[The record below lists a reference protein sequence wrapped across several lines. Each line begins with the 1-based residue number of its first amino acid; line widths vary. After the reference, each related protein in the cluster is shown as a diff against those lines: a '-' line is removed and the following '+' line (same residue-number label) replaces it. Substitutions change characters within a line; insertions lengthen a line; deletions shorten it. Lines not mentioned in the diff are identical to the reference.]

1 MKRPALQAVFLSVV
15 AFPLIA
21 ASQTAPDASIMK
33 PAVLVELF
41 TSEGCSSC
49 PPADNLLAVLDR
61 QRNYH
66 GIPVVV
72 LSEHVDY
79 WDHEGWRDPF
89 SSPDWTQRQNN
100 YNERF
105 HLESIYTPQ
114 MVIDGTQ
121 QVNGSDGP
129 KIAHA
134 LESAAVH
141 TSRIS
146 IEIKNATW
154 SGDTLQATVN
164 VPEAEV
170 KGANLYAVLA
180 DDQDTS
186 DVKKGENAG
195 HTLTNVAVAR
205 VLRKVGKLQGPYS
218 GQIQISLPRGVQ
230 RGKMRLI
237 VFAQKGENGEVL
249 GAAERNV

>member
-1 MKRPALQAVFLSVV
+1 MKCFVLLVSVLSLVG
-15 AFPLIA
+15 FPLIA
-21 ASQTAPDASIMK
+21 ASQTGPGTATTK

-49 PPADNLLAVLDR
+49 PPADNLLAALD
-61 QRNYH
+61 QDKNYH

-89 SSPDWTQRQNN
+89 SSPDWTQRQND

-105 HLESIYTPQ
+105 HLGSVYTPQ

-129 KIAHA
+129 KIARA
-134 LESAAVH
+134 LETAAAQEQRV
-141 TSRIS
+141 S
-146 IEIKNATW
+146 IEIKDAVW
-154 SGDTLQATVN
+154 SGDTLQAVVN
-164 VPEAEV
+164 IPEASA

-180 DDQDTS
+180 DDKDTS
-186 DVKKGENAG
+186 DVKRGENAG

-205 VLRKVGKLQGPYS
+205 VLHKVGKLPGPYT
-218 GQIQISLPRGVQ
+218 GQVRISLPRGVP

-237 VFAQKGENGEVL
+237 IFAQRGENGEVL
-249 GAAERNV
+249 GAAERDV

>member
-1 MKRPALQAVFLSVV
+1 MKRSVFAVAVFSLSGL
-15 AFPLIA
+15 AMSTP
-21 ASQTAPDASIMK
+21 TATK

-49 PPADNLLAVLDR
+49 PPADNLLAALDR
-61 QRNYH
+61 EKGYH

-100 YNERF
+100 YNLRF
-105 HLESIYTPQ
+105 HLDSVYTPQ
-114 MVIDGTQ
+114 MVINGTQ

-134 LESAAVH
+134 LETATAQAQH
-141 TSRIS
+141 IS
-146 IEIKNATW
+146 IEITGAAW

-164 VPEAEV
+164 VPEADA
-170 KGANLYAVLA
+170 KGADLYAVLA

-186 DVKKGENAG
+186 DVKRGENAG

-205 VLRKVGKLQGPYS
+205 VLRKVGKLRGPYN
-218 GQIQISLPRGVQ
+218 GQIRISLPRGIE

-237 VFAQKGENGEVL
+237 VFVQKGENGEVL
-249 GAAERNV
+249 GAAERDV

>member
-1 MKRPALQAVFLSVV
+1 MKRFVLATAVFSLSGLSLVV
-15 AFPLIA
+15 AA
-21 ASQTAPDASIMK
+21 QTATK

-49 PPADNLLAVLDR
+49 PPADNLLAALDR
-61 QRNYH
+61 DKGYR

-105 HLESIYTPQ
+105 HLQSVYTPQ

-129 KIAHA
+129 AIAHA
-134 LESAAVH
+134 LEKAAVRAQH
-141 TSRIS
+141 VS
-146 IEIKNATW
+146 IEIKDATW
-154 SGDTLQATVN
+154 SGDTLQATVSI
-164 VPEAEV
+164 PETDE
-170 KGANLYAVLA
+170 KGADIYAVLA

-186 DVKKGENAG
+186 DVKRGENAG

-205 VLRKVGKLQGPYS
+205 VLRKVGKLRRAYN
-218 GQIQISLPRGVQ
+218 GQIRIPLPSGME

-249 GAAERNV
+249 GAAEHDI